1 MRRTCQ
7 IFWTMAF
14 GLSSLVFVAPKAASQ
29 IKQIKNAS
37 SGSTESVSVTL
48 PGGVRVQLGFSEPGT
63 YANLS
68 TDQLHQQLAAALLSA
83 RPLTQ
88 TQKLRVAR
96 LAVVLS
102 DREAL
107 SNGETYSYVSAML
120 ENRSPGTVHTSV
132 YFDTTTASIN
142 RL

>member
-14 GLSSLVFVAPKAASQ
+14 GLSSLVFVAPKATSQ
-29 IKQIKNAS
+29 IKYTS
-37 SGSTESVSVTL
+37 SGSSESLSVIL

-68 TDQLHQQLAAALLSA
+68 TDQLHQQLGAALLSA

-88 TQKLRVAR
+88 TQKLRVVR
-96 LAVVLS
+96 LAVALS

-107 SNGETYSYVSAML
+107 SNSETYSYVSAML
-120 ENRSPGTVHTSV
+120 ENRSPGG
-132 YFDTTTASIN
+132 A
-142 RL
+142 